1 MTPLETFHAMI
12 LTALCLAFLPAQA
25 PQITPDGPQGHDSS
39 APVLLARLP
48 RPDAAGRE
56 CFLGS
61 GAEAGGRLLLVLG
74 AGEDASDP
82 LNLAQTVLRP
92 ASQRWLTA
100 DGAGQV
106 HFSLP
111 PAEGLEVQ
119 LWRPGSATSTRAVS
133 RVLPLARVLAANYD
147 GPPAVITE
155 FMKDPT
161 DVSDGHGEWVEI
173 TNLQP
178 WRLNLEGWVLSDAGS
193 NSTILGGGPNPLR
206 CGPGESIVVGGDA
219 DPLTN
224 GGVQV
229 LGEWSSF
236 TLTNSSDEI
245 ILSTPDGVV
254 VDRVDY
260 DDGVL
265 WPDTPGRSIALDP
278 SALDVTAN
286 DDPSNW
292 CHSQVPWVGGGSDTG
307 SPGLPNAACN

>member
-1 MTPLETFHAMI
+1 MI
-12 LTALCLAFLPAQA
+12 LTALCLSLIPSFTAPAGRAAA
-25 PQITPDGPQGHDSS
+25 PAPEPAS
-39 APVLLARLP
+39 PVLLARLP
-48 RPDAAGRE
+48 RQDAAGRE
-56 CFLGS
+56 CFLGC
-61 GAEAGGRLLLVLG
+61 GADPGGRLLLVLG
-74 AGEDASDP
+74 SPDDSAAPWD
-82 LNLAQTVLRP
+82 LAERVLRP
-92 ASQRWLTA
+92 VSQRWLDA

-119 LWRPGSATSTRAVS
+119 LWRPGGADQGRAVS
-133 RVLPLARVLAANYD
+133 RAMPLARVLAANYD

-161 DVSDGHGEWVEI
+161 DVSDSHGEWVEI

-178 WRLNLEGWVLSDAGS
+178 WRLNLEGWVLSDDGS
-193 NSTILGGGPNPLR
+193 NASILGGGTEVLR

-219 DPLTN
+219 DPATN
-224 GGVQV
+224 GGVPV

-265 WPDTPGRSIALDP
+265 WPDTAGRSISLDP
-278 SALDVTAN
+278 SAYDVTAN
-286 DDPSNW
+286 DDPANW
-292 CHSQVPWVGGGSDTG
+292 CHSQLPWIGGGTDTG
-307 SPGLPNAACN
+307 TPGLPNEACN